1 MSAVVHAMPAPDPEP
16 APERRKSAE
25 VIDLWRHQPHRSRPP
40 RRSVNGHHPDCP
52 YSHAALA
59 EHCSVCQGIRK
70 GATT

>member
-1 MSAVVHAMPAPDPEP
+1 MSAVARIQPLPDPDSAPDRQRPG
-16 APERRKSAE
+16 E
-25 VIDLWRHQPHRSRPP
+25 VIELRRHQHRSTPV

-52 YSHAALA
+52 YSHAALP